1 MNHPL
6 YQLTLARTR
15 ELFREPEA
23 LFWVFVFPLILAL
36 ALGLAFRNR
45 APEEIPVG
53 VQQGPEASFVMQAL
67 ESAPGLRPIL
77 LDAEGARQR
86 LRSGKV
92 MVVVRTSD
100 PWTFWLDPTRPESR
114 QARLLTEDALQR
126 AAGRV
131 DPRASA
137 ELEMTEKG
145 SRYID
150 FLIPGLLGMNLMGT
164 GIWGIGFNIVQ
175 VRSKRL
181 LKRLVATPMKRSHFL
196 LSQILGRLVFLGPEV
211 ALLVGFGA
219 LVFDV
224 PVHGSWLALAVA
236 SLIGAFTFSGIGLLV
251 ASRAKTIEGVSGL
264 MNLVMMPM
272 WLGSGVFFST
282 DRFPEILQPAIQLLP
297 LTALVDALRGVM
309 LDGASLMAV
318 SGDLLIS
325 GAWGALTFGA
335 ALLLFRW
342 S

>member
-6 YQLTLARTR
+6 YHLTVARTR

-23 LFWVFVFPLILAL
+23 LFWVFVFPLLLAL

-45 APEEIPVG
+45 APEEIPIG
-53 VQQGPEASFVMQAL
+53 VQEGPESAFVMRAL
-67 ESAPGLRPIL
+67 EAAPGLKPTL
-77 LDAEGARQR
+77 VDAEQARQR
-86 LRSGKV
+86 LRGGRV
-92 MVVVRTSD
+92 MVVVRTEA
-100 PWTFWLDPTRPESR
+100 PWTLWFDPTRPESR
-114 QARLLTEDALQR
+114 QARLLAEDALQR
-126 AAGRV
+126 AAGRE
-131 DPRASA
+131 DPRETA

-164 GIWGIGFNIVQ
+164 GVWGIGFNIVQ

-196 LSQILGRLVFLGPEV
+196 LSQILGRLVFLVPEV

-224 PVHGSWLALAVA
+224 PVHGSWLALALA

-282 DRFPEILQPAIQLLP
+282 ERFPELLQPAIQLLP
-297 LTALVDALRGVM
+297 LTALVDALRGIM
-309 LDGASLMAV
+309 LDGASLLAV
-318 SGDLLIS
+318 SGELLIA
-325 GAWGALTFGA
+325 GAWGLITFVA
-335 ALLLFRW
+335 ALVLFRW

>member
-1 MNHPL
+1 MSHPL

-23 LFWVFVFPLILAL
+23 LFWVFVFPLLLAL

-45 APEEIPVG
+45 PPEEIPVG
-53 VQQGPEASFVMQAL
+53 VQEGPEAAFVMEAL
-67 ESAPGLRPIL
+67 EAAPGLRPTL
-77 LDAEGARQR
+77 LDAEEARQR
-86 LRSGKV
+86 LRGGKV
-92 MVVVRTSD
+92 IVVVRPGE
-100 PWTFWLDPTRPESR
+100 PWTYWLDPTRPESR
-114 QARLLTEDALQR
+114 QARLLADDALQR
-126 AAGRV
+126 AAGRA
-131 DPRASA
+131 DPRETA

-175 VRSKRL
+175 TRSKRL

-196 LSQILGRLVFLGPEV
+196 LSQILGRLVFLVPEV

-219 LVFDV
+219 LAFGV
-224 PVHGSWLALAVA
+224 PVHGTWLALGVA
-236 SLIGAFTFSGIGLLV
+236 SLLGAFTFSGIGLLV

-282 DRFPEILQPAIQLLP
+282 ERFPDLLQPVIQLLP
-297 LTALVDALRGVM
+297 LTAVIDALRAIM
-309 LDGASLMAV
+309 LDGASLLAV
-318 SGDLLIS
+318 SGDLLIAT
-325 GAWGALTFGA
+325 AWGALSFGA
-335 ALLLFRW
+335 ALALFRW
-342 S
+342 G